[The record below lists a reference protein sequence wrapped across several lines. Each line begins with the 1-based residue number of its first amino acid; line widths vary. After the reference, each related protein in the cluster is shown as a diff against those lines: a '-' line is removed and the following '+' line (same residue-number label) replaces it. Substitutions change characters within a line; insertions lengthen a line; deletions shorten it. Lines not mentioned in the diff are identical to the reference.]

1 VRQELDGLVSLVLR
15 LDGDAAADERVRV
28 RSAADGVLVAAFVT
42 IDQVIAL
49 STLEYRLVSG
59 TTVYPVADEQHDTGG
74 TDSGDDLVG
83 VLGAL
88 AIELQ
93 AQSNTDETL
102 QSIVEAAVK
111 LVPGVRWA
119 GISLIE
125 GRRVTPSAPTDEL
138 VAELDSLQNDLSEG
152 PCLDALREHHTVCIE
167 DTSTDTRWPQ
177 FGRAANDRGV
187 RSVLSFQ
194 LFVREENLGALNLYG
209 DVVDGFTDESE
220 LIGGVLA
227 QHAAVA
233 MVGAQETRQFDSAL
247 ASRDVIGQ
255 AKGLL
260 MCRENL
266 TGFAAFDLLTRA
278 SQSLNVKLATLA
290 RRLVDDHEAELTR
303 QSPPS

>member
-1 VRQELDGLVSLVLR
+1 MTDQRHYTE
-15 LDGDAAADERVRV
+15 DA
-28 RSAADGVLVAAFVT
+28 
-42 IDQVIAL
+42 
-49 STLEYRLVSG
+49 
-59 TTVYPVADEQHDTGG
+59 
-74 TDSGDDLVG
+74 DSGGNLAE

-93 AQSNTDETL
+93 AQSDTGATL

-125 GRRVTPSAPTDEL
+125 GKRVTPSVPTHEL

-152 PCLDALREHHTVCIE
+152 PCLDALREHHTVRIE

-177 FGRAANDRGV
+177 YGRVASDRGV

-209 DVVDGFTDESE
+209 DEADVFTDESE

-260 MCRENL
+260 MCQENL
-266 TGFAAFDLLTRA
+266 TGFAAFNLLTRA
-278 SQSLNVKLATLA
+278 SQSLNTKLATLA
-290 RRLVDDHEAELTR
+290 RRLVDDHEAALQQKT
-303 QSPPS
+303 PPS

>member
-1 VRQELDGLVSLVLR
+1 M
-15 LDGDAAADERVRV
+15 AHKK
-28 RSAADGVLVAAFVT
+28 
-42 IDQVIAL
+42 
-49 STLEYRLVSG
+49 
-59 TTVYPVADEQHDTGG
+59 HDT
-74 TDSGDDLVG
+74 DHANSGEDMVE

-88 AIELQ
+88 AIEMQ
-93 AQSNTDETL
+93 AQSDTEETL
-102 QSIVEAAVK
+102 QSIVDAAVR

-138 VAELDSLQNDLSEG
+138 VAELDSLQNDLGEG
-152 PCLDALREHHTVCIE
+152 PCLDALREHHTVLIK
-167 DTSTDTRWPQ
+167 DTTTDTRWPQ
-177 FGRAANDRGV
+177 YGRAADDRGV

-194 LFVREENLGALNLYG
+194 LFVREDNLGALNLYG
-209 DVVDGFTDESE
+209 DEVDGFTDESE

-233 MVGAQETRQFDSAL
+233 MVGAQETKQFESAL

-266 TGFAAFDLLTRA
+266 TGFAAFNLLTRA
-278 SQSLNVKLATLA
+278 SQSMNTKLATLA
-290 RRLVDDHEAELTR
+290 QRLVDAHDAELTR
-303 QSPPS
+303 RTPPSS